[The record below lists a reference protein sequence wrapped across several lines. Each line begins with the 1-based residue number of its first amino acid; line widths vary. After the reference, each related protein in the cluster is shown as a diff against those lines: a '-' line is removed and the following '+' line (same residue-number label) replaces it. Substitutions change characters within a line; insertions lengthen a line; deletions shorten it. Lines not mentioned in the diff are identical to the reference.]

1 VPRRLAVASAAAARI
16 ISVRVA
22 ATTAHT
28 LEQIAK
34 RARQRVAAT
43 IVPPVV
49 VPLKTV
55 AMWSKTVAMWYSVL
69 ITMSMF
75 ASAAY
80 AVPHY
85 TMKFYDFSFSFLNYI
100 HEIETLVGTH

>member
-1 VPRRLAVASAAAARI
+1 MPRRLAVAAAAAARI

-43 IVPPVV
+43 VVPPVV

-75 ASAAY
+75 ASAAC

-85 TMKFYDFSFSFLNYI
+85 NTMTTIFLFI
-100 HEIETLVGTH
+100 HEMRL

>member
-1 VPRRLAVASAAAARI
+1 MPRRLAVASAAAARI

-75 ASAAY
+75 ASAY

-85 TMKFYDFSFSFLNYI
+85 TMNFSFSFLNYI